1 MAGRLGRVYH
11 ERNTFQARAEGMG
24 GSWIGHTC
32 TPESQ
37 ARSDRHAQAEI
48 VCEAETENERKT
60 SDRYRPC
67 VFSRRLFG
75 SPVSLYGSSFRSQ
88 RSLDIP
94 PEPRSTQRQ
103 KHPGICSC
111 HISFIK
117 QISPPM
123 GRLNAII
130 SERNGGNKVHGTEV
144 EAYPT
149 YTLCH
154 RAKRI
159 V

>member
-1 MAGRLGRVYH
+1 MCTMSVTRSGREQRAWAEAGSAILVLQRVKPDLTDMH
-11 ERNTFQARAEGMG
+11 R
-24 GSWIGHTC
+24 
-32 TPESQ
+32 P
-37 ARSDRHAQAEI
+37 RSYVKPQ
-48 VCEAETENERKT
+48 TENERKT